1 MLSMPTP
8 HHTTPDMPPQAV
20 ALFDGRPFFEKALQH
35 GVRHGIIGPEK
46 LAAMCQEA
54 PKGMVQIARYFG
66 TEYLRPDLERARDRL
81 INLVSLYL
89 EHSTG
94 GDLDQ
99 AAQSLRDHSLL
110 SRSKGGSDMLKALI
124 AMPQS
129 SHFGMQA
136 HGVFEN
142 KHIPLLAK
150 WSLRSLHEYHAERTA
165 RSHATTLVEAA
176 VWMAAQL
183 GLDAD
188 DLEDA
193 GRDAE
198 AVIRTALL
206 MRACRRSTMPDW
218 ATFEKM
224 VVGLRKKYAP
234 RADDQ
239 ATPVPMSLPRDLPA
253 SYREVVQ
260 SVQASVMQDMPR
272 ILDATLHVYK
282 LFDQTPAFLGR
293 YFWLEDTMADLDH
306 LERSNSVLVGEGH
319 RGPHRRQFAVDTV
332 PAHRHARQTHHAT
345 HQEDRS
351 QPAQEDPDIGPRYRS
366 APAVR
371 AAARP
376 RSAAG
381 RLPAPVERLRRRGRA
396 PSAQRPG
403 ASHRGCAGAA
413 APRVQYRRVGQ
424 KRRRRWTVSGV
435 APSRGTCRAREVCAG
450 PRAASHSIP
459 STSSATR
466 LAPAAD
472 GEPISA

>member
-1 MLSMPTP
+1 MPAMPSMPTP
-8 HHTTPDMPPQAV
+8 HHTTPDVTPQAV

-46 LAAMCQEA
+46 LAAICQEA

-136 HGVFEN
+136 QGVFEN

-150 WSLRSLHEYHAERTA
+150 WSLRSLHEYQAERTA

-188 DLEDA
+188 DLDDA

-206 MRACRRSTMPDW
+206 VRACRRSAMPDW
-218 ATFEKM
+218 AAFEKM
-224 VVGLRKKYAP
+224 VLGLRKKYAP
-234 RADDQ
+234 RADGQ

-293 YFWLEDTMADLDH
+293 YFWFEDTMADLDH
-306 LERSNSVLVGEGH
+306 LERSNSVLWEKATEGH
-319 RGPHRRQFAVDTV
+319 TDDSSLLTLFLRIGTHGKHTTLLTKKTAASLVKKIRTSGLDTDLPRQFVLQ
-332 PAHRHARQTHHAT
+332 H
-345 HQEDRS
+345 
-351 QPAQEDPDIGPRYRS
+351 
-366 APAVR
+366 
-371 AAARP
+371 
-376 RSAAG
+376 
-381 RLPAPVERLRRRGRA
+381 APVQLQGDYLQLWNDFVEEAEPVLR
-396 PSAQRPG
+396 SD
-403 ASHRGCAGAA
+403 
-413 APRVQYRRVGQ
+413 RVQATEDALALLHRECNIVG
-424 KRRRRWTVSGV
+424 
-435 APSRGTCRAREVCAG
+435 
-450 PRAASHSIP
+450 
-459 STSSATR
+459 
-466 LAPAAD
+466 
-472 GEPISA
+472 